1 MNLQEN
7 IVLRDHSTFRL
18 GGPAR
23 FFVAAHTTED
33 LRQALLWARKKKST
47 YFILGGGSNLLFSDK
62 GFNGLVIKPQLLQ
75 LSFNGTGVTVG
86 ATVALSELISRTL
99 DRKLTGLE
107 FAAGIPGTVGGAIR
121 GNAGTYGVSMSDVL
135 TSITYLDE
143 ATFNAVTL
151 SAAQCG
157 FAYRHSMFKLHTHS
171 IVEAHLTL
179 KSGAIEASRKII
191 TDRIALRHQSH
202 PLEPSAGCIFKNV
215 EFDRVD
221 LKKLATKDIDLSR
234 FEQYRK
240 IPSGYLIERLG
251 LKGKRIGGAMISPKH
266 ANYIINVGSATSEDV
281 VTMVSFIKQQ
291 VRDAYGIQL
300 EEEVQI
306 VPES

>member
-99 DRKLTGLE
+99 DRKLTALE
-107 FAAGIPGTVGGAIR
+107 
-121 GNAGTYGVSMSDVL
+121 L
-135 TSITYLDE
+135 
-143 ATFNAVTL
+143 
-151 SAAQCG
+151 
-157 FAYRHSMFKLHTHS
+157 
-171 IVEAHLTL
+171 
-179 KSGAIEASRKII
+179 
-191 TDRIALRHQSH
+191 
-202 PLEPSAGCIFKNV
+202 
-215 EFDRVD
+215 
-221 LKKLATKDIDLSR
+221 
-234 FEQYRK
+234 
-240 IPSGYLIERLG
+240 
-251 LKGKRIGGAMISPKH
+251 
-266 ANYIINVGSATSEDV
+266 
-281 VTMVSFIKQQ
+281 
-291 VRDAYGIQL
+291 
-300 EEEVQI
+300 
-306 VPES
+306 

>member
-1 MNLQEN
+1 M
-7 IVLRDHSTFRL
+7 
-18 GGPAR
+18 
-23 FFVAAHTTED
+23 
-33 LRQALLWARKKKST
+33 
-47 YFILGGGSNLLFSDK
+47 
-62 GFNGLVIKPQLLQ
+62 
-75 LSFNGTGVTVG
+75 
-86 ATVALSELISRTL
+86 
-99 DRKLTGLE
+99 
-107 FAAGIPGTVGGAIR
+107 
-121 GNAGTYGVSMSDVL
+121 
-135 TSITYLDE
+135 
-143 ATFNAVTL
+143 
-151 SAAQCG
+151 
-157 FAYRHSMFKLHTHS
+157 
-171 IVEAHLTL
+171 
-179 KSGAIEASRKII
+179 
-191 TDRIALRHQSH
+191 
-202 PLEPSAGCIFKNV
+202 